1 MLAANRRIAC
11 VLGPMAVLIGLM
23 GPGCATST
31 QTPPD
36 MDGLVLQPSPGLDA
50 VYLRSDAN
58 FNAYGNI
65 VLQPVQVTFDKDWD
79 PKLSQRALSRSLSE
93 QDLQMLKDEMAS
105 EFRSIFVNEL
115 ASGGYQVVDQ
125 LGANSLVITAALAD
139 VYIND
144 PVALMTLVMELHD
157 GINGPLVG
165 RIADHSIGGNFGR
178 LEMTYSVTRSA
189 DFRGAVADWA
199 ERLRKELDTWRSNA
213 VRLNGDRGR

>member
-1 MLAANRRIAC
+1 
-11 VLGPMAVLIGLM
+11 
-23 GPGCATST
+23 
-31 QTPPD
+31 

-50 VYLRSDAN
+50 VCLRSDAN

-65 VLQPVQVTFDKDWD
+65 VLQPVQVTFDKGWD

-93 QDLQMLKDEMAS
+93 RDIQMLKDEMAS
-105 EFRSIFVNEL
+105 KFRSIFVDEL

-125 LGANSLVITAALAD
+125 GGANSLVITAALAD

-144 PVALMTLVMELHD
+144 PVTLMTLVLELHD
-157 GINGPLVG
+157 GANGSLVG
-165 RIADHSIGGNFGR
+165 RIVDHSTGGNFGR

-199 ERLRKELDTWRSNA
+199 ERFRKALDNTRSNA
-213 VRLNGDRGR
+213 VRLQGERGR

>member
-1 MLAANRRIAC
+1 
-11 VLGPMAVLIGLM
+11 
-23 GPGCATST
+23 
-31 QTPPD
+31 
-36 MDGLVLQPSPGLDA
+36 
-50 VYLRSDAN
+50 
-58 FNAYGNI
+58 
-65 VLQPVQVTFDKDWD
+65 
-79 PKLSQRALSRSLSE
+79 
-93 QDLQMLKDEMAS
+93 MLKDEMAS

-125 LGANSLVITAALAD
+125 VGANSLVITAALAD

-165 RIADHSIGGNFGR
+165 RIVDHSIGGNFGR